1 MRLFVAL
8 VHHPVYNRTREVV
21 CTAITNLDVHDI
33 ARACRTYGA
42 EGFLIVNPLERQR
55 WLLERIVRHWTEGHG
70 ATAHPNRRE
79 ALGEVRSAETLE
91 HALRFVRD
99 RCGSVPVTVATTARH
114 WPGAVS
120 FSQMRQRLAETQG
133 VFMILFG
140 TGWGLTDEVISGAD
154 HVLEPIM
161 PEAKYNHLSVRSA
174 AAVVL
179 DRLLG
184 DRWAGRVE
192 GCDTDPADRE
202 GDIGGS
208 GEGDMRPCR

>member
-8 VHHPVYNRTREVV
+8 IHYPVYNRSREVV

-79 ALGEVRSAETLE
+79 ALGEVRLAQTLE
-91 HALRFVRD
+91 HALRMVKD
-99 RCGSVPVTVATTARH
+99 RCGSVPVTVATTARD
-114 WPGAVS
+114 WPGALS
-120 FSQMRQRLAETQG
+120 FLEMRQKLAQTEG
-133 VFMILFG
+133 PFMILFG
-140 TGWGLTDEVISGAD
+140 TGWGLTDEVISGAT

-161 PEAKYNHLSVRSA
+161 PESKYNHLSVRSA
-174 AAVVL
+174 AAIVL

-184 DRWAGRVE
+184 DR
-192 GCDTDPADRE
+192 
-202 GDIGGS
+202 
-208 GEGDMRPCR
+208 

>member
-8 VHHPVYNRTREVV
+8 IHYPVYNRTREMV

-55 WLLERIVRHWTEGHG
+55 WLLERILRHWTEGYG
-70 ATAHPNRRE
+70 GKAHPNRRE
-79 ALGEVRSAETLE
+79 AMREVRPAETLE
-91 HALRFVRD
+91 HALRWVRD
-99 RCGSVPVTVATTARH
+99 RCGSEPVTVATTARR

-120 FSQMRQRLAETQG
+120 FSEMKQKLAEETRP
-133 VFMILFG
+133 VVILFG
-140 TGWGLTDEVISGAD
+140 TGWGLADEVISGAN

-161 PEAKYNHLSVRSA
+161 AGAEYNHLSVRSA
-174 AAVVL
+174 AAVIL

-184 DRWAGRVE
+184 DR
-192 GCDTDPADRE
+192 
-202 GDIGGS
+202 
-208 GEGDMRPCR
+208 

>member
-8 VHHPVYNRTREVV
+8 IHYPVYNRTREVV

-55 WLLERIVRHWTEGHG
+55 WLLERIVRHWTDGHG

-79 ALGEVRSAETLE
+79 ALRDVLPAETLE
-91 HALRFVRD
+91 HAFRLVED
-99 RCGSVPVTVATTARH
+99 RCGSLPVTVATTARH

-120 FSQMRQRLAETQG
+120 FLEMKQKLAQDPG
-133 VFMILFG
+133 PVMILFG
-140 TGWGLTDEVISGAD
+140 TGWGLADEVISGAN

-161 PEAKYNHLSVRSA
+161 AEAKYNHLSVRSA

-184 DRWAGRVE
+184 DR
-192 GCDTDPADRE
+192 
-202 GDIGGS
+202 
-208 GEGDMRPCR
+208 